1 MDVMDAIIRRRSIR
15 RFKPDPIPGEVLAE
29 LVNGARLSP
38 TGANFQP
45 LKFLVVQHPD
55 RLAEVFAVLRWAAYV
70 TPKRNPPEGHRPM
83 GYIVILQDT
92 RLKSYDVGMDVGLAA
107 AAICFGANKFGLGA
121 CLIASADRDRLK
133 EILNL
138 PDYLTSKLVVALGA
152 PDEDPVAEEMAAGA
166 EDVRYW
172 LDDDDRLHVPK
183 RRLDELMIIDQPG
196 V

>member
-1 MDVMDAIIRRRSIR
+1 MDVMDAIIKRRSIR
-15 RFKPDPIPGEVLAE
+15 RFKPDPIPDEVLAE

-45 LKFLVVQHPD
+45 LKFLVVRHPD
-55 RLAEVFAVLRWAAYV
+55 RLAEVFTALRWAAYV
-70 TPKRNPPEGHRPM
+70 TPKRNPPDGHRPM
-83 GYIVILQDT
+83 GYIIILQDT

-107 AAICFGANKFGLGA
+107 AAISFGAGKFGLGT

-138 PDYLTSKLVVALGA
+138 PEYLTSKLVVALGA

-172 LDDDDRLHVPK
+172 LDDEDRLHVPK
-183 RRLDELMIIDQPG
+183 RRLDEVMIIDQPG
-196 V
+196 A